1 LLLGGSEAISPIG
14 GIRVILNAIPAGV
27 NYRADSLQHGCA
39 HLPELDQDRRVRG
52 LVRREIRE
60 VLWLLAVHPLNRL
73 EVGVLEQEG
82 APDQRSLLRRPL
94 LHHEGEDWLEVSR
107 R

>member
-1 LLLGGSEAISPIG
+1 M
-14 GIRVILNAIPAGV
+14 
-27 NYRADSLQHGCA
+27 
-39 HLPELDQDRRVRG
+39 RG
-52 LVRREIRE
+52 LVRREVRE

-82 APDQRSLLRRPL
+82 APDQRSLLGRAL
-94 LHHEGEDWLEVSR
+94 LHHEREYRLEVSR